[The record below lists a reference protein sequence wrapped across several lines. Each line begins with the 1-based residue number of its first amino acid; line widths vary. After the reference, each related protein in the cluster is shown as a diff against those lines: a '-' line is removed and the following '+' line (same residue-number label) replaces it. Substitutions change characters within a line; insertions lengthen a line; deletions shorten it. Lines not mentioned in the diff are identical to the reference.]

1 MGNIVR
7 LVPKSELER
16 IRLVREA
23 RAIYD
28 SIFPPTDVV
37 GERPDGRVSQRTQPG
52 EKGLLPREKRS
63 DLVTRDTSVNRK
75 EHRRQE
81 RDWSIVLPRYLLL
94 LTAIMLLGIQSAN
107 ADKKLD
113 VVATF
118 SILGDFVKNVG
129 GDRVNVNTLV
139 GPNGNTHVCT
149 PSPTDARKLAD
160 ANVIFVNGLG
170 LEGWLDRLIQA
181 SGTKAPIIV
190 ATKGIK
196 PRENARKANDNESHG
211 RIDPDAWQSVEN
223 AKTYVE
229 NIRSELVAAD
239 PEGKTTYEANARSY
253 LARLDQLDRDV
264 RSTLSAIPSDRRL
277 IVTNHRAFGYFE
289 QAYDIKFA
297 SPQGLSTEAEPSA
310 RNMTSII
317 TSIKQSKAPAVFLE
331 NITNPRLMQQIASE
345 AGVRIGGT
353 LYSDA
358 LTDEKGDAPTYI
370 DLVRHNLRQ
379 LSFALSN

>member
-1 MGNIVR
+1 M
-7 LVPKSELER
+7 
-16 IRLVREA
+16 
-23 RAIYD
+23 
-28 SIFPPTDVV
+28 
-37 GERPDGRVSQRTQPG
+37 
-52 EKGLLPREKRS
+52 
-63 DLVTRDTSVNRK
+63 
-75 EHRRQE
+75 
-81 RDWSIVLPRYLLL
+81 PRYAIF
-94 LTAIMLLGIQSAN
+94 LTAIITLLGIAPAFAEQ
-107 ADKKLD
+107 KLD

-118 SILGDFVKNVG
+118 SILGDFVQNVG
-129 GDRVNVNTLV
+129 GDRVSVSTLV
-139 GPNGNTHVCT
+139 GPNGNTHVYT

-160 ANVIFVNGLG
+160 AKVIFVNGLG

-196 PRENARKANDNESHG
+196 PRESAGKADDDERRG
-211 RIDPDAWQSVEN
+211 RIDPHAWRSVEN

-229 NIRSELVAAD
+229 NIRSALVAAD
-239 PEGKTTYEANARSY
+239 PEGKTTYEANARAY
-253 LARLDQLDRDV
+253 LARLDQLDRDI

-289 QAYDIKFA
+289 QAYDVKFA

-310 RNMTSII
+310 RDMASII

-331 NITNPRLMQQIASE
+331 NITDPRLMQQIASE

-358 LTDEKGDAPTYI
+358 LTDEKGGAPTYI
-370 DLVRHNLRQ
+370 DLIRHNLKQ
-379 LSFALSN
+379 LASALSD